1 MSEETYRC
9 TAAIDGDQ
17 ETAALLLNIP
27 ALIRVGDCSGV
38 PNAFTE
44 AVGVEFILEGSREV
58 LNIEVFGVGVN
69 AGVVEGNSSSV
80 VDKLNVNIVVSVI
93 DFSTLWDSCIET
105 FGVFVVVARME
116 AVGESTCID
125 ATDNVFTIE
134 CGMEV
139 NDSLTVTR
147 LGVDAT
153 MKVAR
158 EDLSTSEE

>member
-1 MSEETYRC
+1 M
-9 TAAIDGDQ
+9 
-17 ETAALLLNIP
+17 
-27 ALIRVGDCSGV
+27 
-38 PNAFTE
+38 
-44 AVGVEFILEGSREV
+44 
-58 LNIEVFGVGVN
+58 
-69 AGVVEGNSSSV
+69 
-80 VDKLNVNIVVSVI
+80 VDKLNVNTLVSVVDI
-93 DFSTLWDSCIET
+93 STLLDPCIGI
-105 FGVFVVVARME
+105 FGVFVVDARME

-139 NDSLTVTR
+139 NDSLMVTR